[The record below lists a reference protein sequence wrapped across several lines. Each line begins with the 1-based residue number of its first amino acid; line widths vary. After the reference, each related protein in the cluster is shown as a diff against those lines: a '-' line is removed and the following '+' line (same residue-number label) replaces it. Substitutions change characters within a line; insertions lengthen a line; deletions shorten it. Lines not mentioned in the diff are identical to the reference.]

1 LRNSYLPL
9 LVTSVLLVACSQKQA
24 PQRDAGPSAFQKE
37 LQTKLINAQAGDVI
51 EIPEGFYELSR
62 GLSLNVSGVT
72 LRGAGMDKTV
82 LSFKNQVQGAEGLLV
97 NASDF
102 TIEDMAIEDTP
113 GDGLKVNEGK
123 NIIIRR
129 LRTEW
134 TGGPDESNG
143 AYGIYP
149 VQTENVLIEECVA
162 IASSDAGIY
171 VGQSRNV
178 VVRNNRAEFNVAG
191 IEIENTFDADVYGNT
206 AVNNTAGILIFNMPA
221 LPQPGHSTRIFK
233 NTISNNNTDNFG
245 AEGTPVASVPAGS
258 GVVINSN
265 DRVEIFD
272 NDIADNDTAN
282 VIVSSYFSTGYFGK
296 EESVSEYD
304 PYPETI
310 YVYGNRFSGGG
321 SSPDGLDLKALKVAL
336 FGITGSFP
344 DVIWDGYVNPDSL
357 DANGKLRPEL
367 AICIDNGDAELLNV
381 DLGNDSANIVVGETQ
396 HACRHE
402 KLPPV
407 VLEPSLDG

>member
-1 LRNSYLPL
+1 MTVSIL
-9 LVTSVLLVACSQKQA
+9 LTACSEEQV
-24 PQRDAGPSAFQKE
+24 PQRDVGPSEFQKE
-37 LQTKLINAQAGDVI
+37 LQTRLINARAGDVI
-51 EIPEGFYELSR
+51 EIPEGFYELRR

-72 LRGAGMDKTV
+72 IRGAGMDKTI
-82 LSFKNQVQGAEGLLV
+82 LSFKHQVQGAEGLLV

-102 TIEDMAIEDTP
+102 TIEDLAIEDTP
-113 GDGLKVNEGK
+113 GDGIKVNEGK

-129 LRTEW
+129 LRAEW

-149 VQTENVLIEECVA
+149 VQTENVLVEECVA

-178 VVRNNRAEFNVAG
+178 VVRNNRAEYNVAG
-191 IEIENTFDADVYGNT
+191 IEIENTFGADVYGNT
-206 AVNNTAGILIFNMPA
+206 AVNNTGGILVFNMPA
-221 LPQPGHSTRIFK
+221 LPQPGHTTRIFQ

-258 GVVINSN
+258 GIVINSN

-296 EESVSEYD
+296 EESVDEYD

-321 SSPDGLDLKALKVAL
+321 SSPDGLDLKALKVAM
-336 FGITGSFP
+336 FGLTGSFP

-357 DANGKLRPEL
+357 GDDGKLLEEL
-367 AICIDNGDAELLNV
+367 AICIDNEGAELLNV
-381 DLGNDSANIVVGETQ
+381 DLGNDSANIVVGEAQ
-396 HACRHE
+396 HDCQHE

-407 VLEPSLDG
+407 MLQPPLGG

>member
-1 LRNSYLPL
+1 MTVSIL
-9 LVTSVLLVACSQKQA
+9 LTACSEEQV
-24 PQRDAGPSAFQKE
+24 PQRDVGPSEFQKE
-37 LQTKLINAQAGDVI
+37 LQTRLINARAGDVI
-51 EIPEGFYELSR
+51 EIPEGFYELRR

-72 LRGAGMDKTV
+72 IRGAGMDKTI
-82 LSFKNQVQGAEGLLV
+82 LSFKHQVQGAEGLLV

-102 TIEDMAIEDTP
+102 TIEDLAIEDTP
-113 GDGLKVNEGK
+113 GDGIKVNEGK

-129 LRTEW
+129 LRAEW

-149 VQTENVLIEECVA
+149 VQTENVLVEECVA

-178 VVRNNRAEFNVAG
+178 VVRNNRAEYNVAG
-191 IEIENTFDADVYGNT
+191 IEIENTFGADVYGNT
-206 AVNNTAGILIFNMPA
+206 AVNNTGGILVFNMPA
-221 LPQPGHSTRIFK
+221 LPQPGHTTRIFQ

-258 GVVINSN
+258 GIVINSN

-296 EESVSEYD
+296 EESVDEYD

-321 SSPDGLDLKALKVAL
+321 SSPDGLDLKALKVAM
-336 FGITGSFP
+336 FGLTGSFP

-357 DANGKLRPEL
+357 GDDGKLLEEL
-367 AICIDNGDAELLNV
+367 AICIDNEGAELLNV
-381 DLGNDSANIVVGETQ
+381 DLGNDSANIVVGEAQ
-396 HACRHE
+396 HDCQHE

-407 VLEPSLDG
+407 VLQPPLGG